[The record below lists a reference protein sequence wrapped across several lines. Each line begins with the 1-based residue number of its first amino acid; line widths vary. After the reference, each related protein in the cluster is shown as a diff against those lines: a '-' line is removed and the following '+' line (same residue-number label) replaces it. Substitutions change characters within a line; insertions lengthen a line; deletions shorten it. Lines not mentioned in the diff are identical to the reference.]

1 MTQRTWFVQ
10 RWRGLALLV
19 PLISVASALFAA
31 MAQRQGPAAAP
42 RPVGSALRIRYTGVN
57 LSGAEFA
64 GNRIPGIAGRDY
76 AYPNAKTAA
85 PFVAAGMTAVR
96 LPFRWERLQPLPIQ
110 ALDSQELAR
119 LDAAVSELG
128 GFRLIILDPH
138 NYAAY
143 HNIKIG
149 MPETTS
155 AMLADF
161 WTRLAQHYRD
171 NSRVAFGLMNE
182 PSGLPIKTW
191 RDAAQE
197 SLIAIRRT
205 GARNLV
211 LVPGANWT
219 GAHSW
224 TNGGALSN
232 AALMATIR
240 DPGGNMAFELH
251 QYVDRNSSGTGS
263 DCVTPAQAASS
274 LESATGWLRE
284 HHARGF
290 LGEFGAPDTPTCMAA
305 LSGLLEGLNSSPD
318 VWLGWTYWAGG
329 DRWHNYP
336 MSIQPENGNE
346 KPQMNVLRSFI
357 KN

>member
-1 MTQRTWFVQ
+1 MMQREWFVR
-10 RWRGLALLV
+10 RWRGFALLV
-19 PLISVASALFAA
+19 PLVGGASALFAA
-31 MAQRQGPAAAP
+31 MVQQPAPATP
-42 RPVGSALRIRYTGVN
+42 SRPAGAALRVRYTGVN

-96 LPFRWERLQPLPIQ
+96 LPFRWERLQPMPMH
-110 ALDSQELAR
+110 AFDSQELAR
-119 LDAAVSELG
+119 LDAAVSALG
-128 GFRLIILDPH
+128 GFKLIILDPH

-161 WTRLAQHYRD
+161 WTRLAQHYGNR
-171 NSRVAFGLMNE
+171 SRIAFGLMNE
-182 PSGLPIKTW
+182 PSGLPIATW

-197 SLIAIRRT
+197 SLSAIRRT

-211 LVPGANWT
+211 LVPGGNWT
-219 GAHSW
+219 GAHGW
-224 TNGGALSN
+224 IKGGATSN
-232 AALMATIR
+232 AALMASVR
-240 DPGGNMAFELH
+240 DPAGNMAYELH

-263 DCVTPAQAASS
+263 DCVSAEQAAAS
-274 LESATGWLRE
+274 LAPASDWLRE

-290 LGEFGAPDTPTCMAA
+290 LGEFGAPDTPQCLAA
-305 LSGLLEGLNSSPD
+305 LGSLLKAMDSSRD

-336 MSIQPENGNE
+336 MSIQPGLDGPR
-346 KPQMNVLRSFI
+346 PQMAVLKPYLAR
-357 KN
+357 